1 MRDCTLLPVRE
12 RVGDDDG
19 DDEEAQFGA
28 MCPCSRFTASIS
40 LGVNVSVRGDDESG
54 AVRVQRCTGLHP
66 HPPRHT
72 LHTPAGSHT
81 HTHTH
86 ARRSPPVITPHT
98 ATTATSSGDTARS
111 RLRTKEGFQRFHGN
125 IVALLSEIRIMGNEV
140 FFFFLSS

>member
-12 RVGDDDG
+12 RVGDDG
-19 DDEEAQFGA
+19 NDEEAQFGA

-54 AVRVQRCTGLHP
+54 AVRVQRCTGLQP

-72 LHTPAGSHT
+72 DTPYT
-81 HTHTH
+81 HHRAHAHTH

-98 ATTATSSGDTARS
+98 ATTATSSGDTALSLLRS
-111 RLRTKEGFQRFHGN
+111 KEGFQRFHGN

-140 FFFFLSS
+140 